1 MLLPN
6 NKILSILGLSLS
18 LVFFNSCEK
27 KAKETTVEED
37 KENVEKLFDDIVVQA
52 EDFKNGCGLRS
63 IDNFYNLEN
72 GTARNQTWVDDITRA
87 LDAALDYDY
96 IDQTRQFDFNRHA
109 GTYQWNGTS
118 FTKSASPSDKVI
130 VEAPARM
137 GQPSNNAVATVSSYT
152 QQSTTF
158 DGTTYWLPNTTS
170 LNVKVDNSDCMGLEL
185 EKAVYDNG
193 TFMMPIDAK
202 MNINLSPFD
211 FEVATNRTTG
221 NTYNM
226 SMKAL
231 NAGNEKFGI
240 EAEMTFADSD
250 FSDFTGE
257 DVERAVG
264 KITYGDFTLPF
275 DVNIKA
281 LGDLI
286 NPSQTQINQMVQV
299 SVEYQGKKIADL
311 EFQDASTQTIII
323 IYKDGSR
330 EDLYSEYEELADRL
344 EVVFS
349 DFVSQW

>member
-52 EDFKNGCGLRS
+52 EDFKNGCGVRS

-72 GTARNQTWVDDITRA
+72 GTARNQVWVDDITRA

-96 IDQTRQFDFNRHA
+96 IDQTRQFDFSRHA

-118 FTKSASPSDKVI
+118 FTKSASPSNQVV

-137 GQPSNNAVATVSSYT
+137 GQASNNAVATVSSYT

-158 DGTTYWLPNTTS
+158 DGTTYWLPNTAS
-170 LNVKVDNSDCMGLEL
+170 MNVKVDNSDCMGLEL

-202 MNINLSPFD
+202 MNVNLSPFD
-211 FEVATNRTTG
+211 FEIATNRTAG
-221 NTYNM
+221 NTYDM
-226 SMKAL
+226 SMKAF

-240 EAEMTFADSD
+240 EAEMTFSDSD

-299 SVEYQGKKIADL
+299 SVEYKGNKIADL
-311 EFQDASTQTIII
+311 EFQDASTATIII